1 MQRKQNLTMNLPAA
15 SCRVSEMNFFIVIP
29 ACRESILKKDA
40 EQVGMTEIRRPY
52 SKLQEI
58 AGLIFKKN
66 FYSRQLGF
74 TLIEVMVVLFILA
87 ILAAI
92 VAPRLIGRTDDA
104 RVVEA
109 KVQIKN
115 FETALKLFKMD
126 NGFYPSTEQGLEAL
140 IEKPTTGK
148 IPENYKTGG
157 YLEKKK
163 ITPDSWGHSYVYI
176 SPGMQGDY
184 DIISYGADG
193 APGGKG
199 YDADITNWD
208 L

>member
-1 MQRKQNLTMNLPAA
+1 MKEAYYNSR
-15 SCRVSEMNFFIVIP
+15 R
-29 ACRESILKKDA
+29 LK
-40 EQVGMTEIRRPY
+40 
-52 SKLQEI
+52 
-58 AGLIFKKN
+58 N
-66 FYSRQLGF
+66 NGF
-74 TLIEVMVVLFILA
+74 TLIELMVVIVILG

-92 VAPRLIGRTDDA
+92 IAPRLVGRTDDA
-104 RVVEA
+104 RVAQA
-109 KVQIKN
+109 KIQIKN

-140 IEKPTTGK
+140 ISKPTIGR
-148 IPENYKTGG
+148 IPKNYRKGG

-163 ITPDSWGHSYVYI
+163 LTPDPWGNPYVYI
-176 SPGMQGDY
+176 SPGVNSEY

-193 APGGKG
+193 QPGGEG

>member
-1 MQRKQNLTMNLPAA
+1 MTTRKIKEFGISSFQFPHPSSLWG
-15 SCRVSEMNFFIVIP
+15 EGKG
-29 ACRESILKKDA
+29 EGK
-40 EQVGMTEIRRPY
+40 
-52 SKLQEI
+52 
-58 AGLIFKKN
+58 
-66 FYSRQLGF
+66 GF

-92 VAPRLIGRTDDA
+92 VAPRLISRTDDA

-126 NGFYPSTEQGLEAL
+126 NGFYPSTGQGLEAL
-140 IEKPTTGK
+140 VEKPTTGK
-148 IPENYKTGG
+148 IPENYKAGG

-163 ITPDSWGHSYVYI
+163 ITPDPWGHPYVYI
-176 SPGMQGDY
+176 SPGTQGDY

-193 APGGKG
+193 VPGGKG